1 MVYPSW
7 LGPKPRENTKT
18 KNQNTLAVWVP
29 KNEKLIYCSSTLALW
44 PPPKRSNMFQV
55 LWPFGSKKIYK

>member
-18 KNQNTLAVWVP
+18 KNQNTLALWVP
-29 KNEKLIYCSSTLALW
+29 KNEKLINCSSTLALW
-44 PPPKRSNMFQV
+44 PPPKRSNMHV
-55 LWPFGSKKIYK
+55 SSTLALWVQKI